1 MATAN
6 EMKYTLLL
14 KFDSMFEFAAPAYDD
29 RQISFV
35 LTDAQNRVFLNK
47 YYPPTNDI
55 RRGFEADEKR
65 RRELEQLIKSATI
78 SGSGD
83 ISVSSS
89 QTGVH
94 TNGIFYDMP
103 SDFLYAIE
111 ESAKLTGGTVEIPVK
126 PITHDAYNA
135 NKNNP
140 YKKPYSGLVWRMD
153 FSRQTDASGTAT
165 AATAKRVELIH
176 DGTGISDYRVRY
188 LRMPPAIVVDETTP
202 ANQRHCVLDVTM
214 HNIIIDEAVKIMKAA
229 VTPETYQIADK
240 ESIENRD

>member
-1 MATAN
+1 MTAN
-6 EMKYTLLL
+6 EMKYTVLL

-29 RQISFV
+29 RQISYI
-35 LTDAQNRVFLNK
+35 LSDAQNRIFLNK
-47 YYPPTNDI
+47 YYSPTNDI

-65 RRELEQLIKSATI
+65 RRELEQLIKSA
-78 SGSGD
+78 
-83 ISVSSS
+83 SVSGGEITESAS
-89 QTGVH
+89 QDGIH

-103 SDFLYAIE
+103 DNFLFAVE
-111 ESAKLTGGTVEIPVK
+111 ESAKLTGASVEIPVK

-153 FSRQTDASGTAT
+153 YSRQTDASGTET
-165 AATAKRVELIH
+165 SATAKRIELIH
-176 DGTGISDYRVRY
+176 DATGIADYRVRY
-188 LRMPPAIVVDETTP
+188 LRLPPDIVVDETTP
-202 ANQRHCVLDVTM
+202 ANQKHCVLDITM
-214 HNIIIDEAVKIMKAA
+214 HNLIIDEAVKIMKAA